1 MTSSIGHSGKGRVLF
16 RNAYLLTQD
25 RALGSFRGDL
35 LVEEDAIAAVGHNLP
50 TSDAEIVDGSEYAV
64 MPGFV
69 DTHRHTWQTALR
81 GLATGA
87 TLQEYQHLIQGQLG
101 RLFTPQDV
109 YAGNLLGAL
118 AAAQSGITT
127 LCDES
132 HVQNSPAHTDAAVKA
147 LRDSGVRAVF
157 DYGWPSVD
165 APKWMQNSSLTHPTY
180 VRELQQREFQ
190 GADEL
195 VTLRMMLRGPLMTPI
210 EITRKDLAF
219 ARDLG
224 LRSAMH
230 VIGGNIKELAVHGL
244 LGNDLMF
251 IHCCDSSDEELR
263 LTAQAGASVS
273 SAPNLELNMAGFGA
287 FPPMRRFLEAGLRP
301 SLSIDVETA
310 VAGDMFSVMRAA
322 LMLETVQSITATQSG
337 NAGQRVTVADV
348 LEFATINGAMG
359 CGLDAR
365 FGSLS
370 PKKKAD
376 LILIRLS
383 DANLAPIDDATAAR
397 QIVSSAH
404 PGNVSDVMVGG
415 RFLRRDGRPTNSAQ
429 IEEAVSRASHSRL
442 RLLKQAGIF

>member
-1 MTSSIGHSGKGRVLF
+1 MTSHIGHPGRILF

-25 RALGSFRGDL
+25 RTLGSFRGDL
-35 LVEEDAIAAVGHNLP
+35 LVEDDTIANVGQHL
-50 TSDAEIVDGSEYAV
+50 SAGGAEIVDGSHHAV

-87 TLQEYQHLIQGQLG
+87 SLQEYQHLIQGQLG
-101 RLFTPQDV
+101 RLFTPEDV

-132 HVQNSPAHTDAAVKA
+132 HVQNSPDHTDAAVKA

-180 VRELQQREFQ
+180 VRELQQREFL
-190 GADEL
+190 GADDL
-195 VTLRMMLRGPLMTPI
+195 VSLRMMLRGPLMTPI
-210 EITRKDLAF
+210 DITRKDLAF

-230 VIGGNIKELAVHGL
+230 VIGGNIKELADHGL
-244 LGNDLMF
+244 LDADLMF
-251 IHCCDSSDEELR
+251 IHCCDSSDEELW

-273 SAPNLELNMAGFGA
+273 SAPNLEMNMAGFGA
-287 FPPMRRFLEAGLRP
+287 FPPMRRFLQAGLRP

-310 VAGDMFSVMRAA
+310 VAGDMFCVMRAA
-322 LMLETVQSITATQSG
+322 LMMETVQAVTDARSEV
-337 NAGQRVTVADV
+337 AGPRVTAVDV
-348 LEFATINGAMG
+348 LEFATINGAVA
-359 CGLDAR
+359 CGLEAR
-365 FGSLS
+365 IGSLT

-376 LILIRLS
+376 LVMIRLS
-383 DANLAPIDDATAAR
+383 DPNLAPIDDMTVAR

-415 RFLRRDGRPTNSAQ
+415 RFLRRHGQPTDAAR
-429 IEEAVSRASHSRL
+429 IEEAVRLASHSRR
-442 RLLKQAGIF
+442 RLLKLAGIV